1 MTLYFLN
8 NKDEYEPIQKVEYM
22 DNIGEIIRAD
32 LETRKPDF
40 VSYYMRM
47 WNDSEDNTW
56 IDYGSHTEFYIVMK
70 E

>member
-8 NKDEYEPIQKVEYM
+8 NKNEYEPIQKVEYM

-56 IDYGSHTEFYIVMK
+56 IDYGSHTEFYVVK